1 MKTPAIVLNFKTYKE
16 VVGSSGIELAK
27 LCEAVAEETGASV
40 AIAPQMVDL
49 ALIAEKVS
57 IPVFA
62 QHIDSVNAGA
72 STGWTH
78 AEAVTGAGAAGS
90 LINHSEHRLKIADIE
105 DLVQQCRSR
114 NLISIVCTN
123 NLKVSIASAALGP
136 DFVAVEPPELIGG
149 DISVTTA
156 DPEIV
161 SSTAAEIKRIAPEV
175 KVLTG
180 AGVKNKADVS
190 KALELGTDGV
200 LLASGIVKAADP
212 RNALLDLIAGL

>member
-1 MKTPAIVLNFKTYKE
+1 MKTPAIVINFKTYKE
-16 VVGSSGIELAK
+16 VVGGSGLELAK
-27 LCEAVAEETGASV
+27 LCESVAEETGASI

-49 ALIAEKVS
+49 ALMAEKVS

-62 QHIDSVNAGA
+62 QHIDSVSAGA

-78 AEAVTGAGAAGS
+78 AGAVEGAGASGS

-105 DLVQQCRSR
+105 DLVQQCRSL
-114 NLISIVCTN
+114 NLVSIVCTN
-123 NLKVSIASAALGP
+123 NIKVSTASAALGP

-161 SSTAAEIKRIAPEV
+161 SSTVAEIKRIAPEV

-180 AGVKNKADVS
+180 AGIKNREDVS

-200 LLASGIVKAADP
+200 LLASGIVKASDP
-212 RNALLDLIAGL
+212 RSALLDLIAGL